1 MDKKIIL
8 DVKSVFKS
16 YGKVDVLKDISLE
29 IKENE
34 IVSLMGPSGIG
45 KSTLLRAINKLETI
59 DDGIILL
66 DNVEVHNVSYQ
77 KKIGLV
83 FQNFNLFPHLTV
95 IDNCIQPAIINGMN
109 KDEAKLKALALLSK
123 LKIESKVSNY
133 PNQLSGGQK
142 QRLSIARACMLSPKL
157 LCFDEPT
164 SALDTKSIED
174 VKGIIQDLSKDMA
187 ILIVTHDEKFAED
200 VSSRL
205 IKMNEN
211 GLVN

>member
-1 MDKKIIL
+1 MANKVVL
-8 DVKSVFKS
+8 GVKAVYKS
-16 YGKVDVLKDISLE
+16 YGKVEVLKDISLE

-45 KSTLLRAINKLETI
+45 KSTLLRAINKLELI
-59 DDGIILL
+59 DDGEILL
-66 DNVEVHNVSYQ
+66 DNIEVHDNAYQ

-83 FQNFNLFPHLTV
+83 FQNFNLFPHLSV
-95 IDNCIQPAIINGMN
+95 LENCIQPAIISGMN
-109 KDEAKLKALALLSK
+109 RDEAKDKALALLTK
-123 LKIESKVSNY
+123 LKIESKIYNY

-174 VKGIIQDLSKDMA
+174 VKGIIQDLSRDMA
-187 ILIVTHDEKFAED
+187 ILVVSHDEKFAED

-205 IKMNEN
+205 IRMNEN

>member
-1 MDKKIIL
+1 MVNKIIL
-8 DVKSVFKS
+8 DVKAVYKA
-16 YGKVDVLKDISLE
+16 YGNVEVLKNISLE

-45 KSTLLRAINKLETI
+45 KSTLLRAINKLESI
-59 DDGIILL
+59 DDGKILI
-66 DNVEVHNVSYQ
+66 DSIEVHNDEYQ
-77 KKIGLV
+77 KQIGLV
-83 FQNFNLFPHLTV
+83 FQNFNLFPHLSV
-95 IDNCIQPAIINGMN
+95 LENCMQPAIINGMN
-109 KDEAKLKALALLSK
+109 KGEAKEKALALLTK
-123 LKIESKVSNY
+123 LNIESKVKSY

-174 VKGIIQDLSKDMA
+174 VKGIIKDLSKDMA
-187 ILIVTHDEKFAED
+187 ILVVSHDEKFAED

-205 IKMNEN
+205 IRMDEN
-211 GLVN
+211 GLV

>member
-164 SALDTKSIED
+164 SALDIKSIED

>member
-16 YGKVDVLKDISLE
+16 YGKVDVLKDVSLE

-164 SALDTKSIED
+164 SALDIKSIED